1 MIKKRWGLALVT
13 AVSVS
18 LALSGCSPSTSES
31 EGPVT
36 LRYWDFLDPS
46 QDNARSKALKENVAN
61 FEAANP
67 DIKIDLSVVSL
78 GDMLNRLPQ
87 AAAAGQAPDVFKMFT
102 PIVPQM
108 ASAGVYSPL
117 PEAASNVN
125 DWLRPTDTLA
135 GPDGKQVAVP
145 YEYRTCALYYNE
157 KILSQIGAT
166 TPTTYEEVVEVAG
179 KAAAA
184 GFTGFGTGF
193 SDADNSAIIGTFF
206 DCFMTQVDQEIWNGD
221 GQSDFATQ
229 KGEEFGNFLTNLR
242 DAKALGSNAV
252 SDTYGTVADGMASGT
267 TAMSVMGTE
276 RIVSYAS
283 QNPDVKWTSLPKATT
298 GDTTGTTIGW
308 TLGIGSGSQH
318 TEAAWKF
325 IEYMTGPEAGAKMA
339 TGGEVPTRAA
349 TYDQPFF
356 STPEA
361 KTVNDIAAYVK
372 SNSEPRT
379 YSDNW
384 TSLARGLSQA
394 GQNLV
399 LNGTSGSEFIRS
411 AQDAANKS

>member
-221 GQSDFATQ
+221 GQADFATQ